1 MTDKIKYAELELP
14 NYTNTRPVIGNL
26 STVDLVKAAVLAPL
40 NVLLIG
46 DRGTGK
52 TQLVKDVYNSY
63 FGGNKAEGGEG
74 IFIRAHPEIDVYN
87 EIFTELDLERAKRKL
102 TGNIDA
108 LLYAV
113 DELNRAPTVAQNQFF
128 GLGDGIMDYQGRSIL
143 LGRNGYR
150 LLMATANLGNGTFQG
165 TFETDEALH
174 NRLHVTL
181 DLDYEMF
188 KPTVSDKLGIR
199 HKGAVNPNVKEA
211 EKKDLSDKVVA
222 ASREISERTLDP
234 GIEASAVANYIEFG
248 LDNCMKNQ
256 RKGKIW
262 PLDCQGCSHNADAAG
277 AVCSYIRS
285 PVERT
290 MQAMIKYATAL
301 DFIAKLKNPDQS
313 TDAVELMFKS
323 FELTGAYQSLLN
335 PMLLRQDYLD
345 QNPKFMAAVVEKLKE
360 DFRRNEDFILTSIEQ
375 ARVGNKVVNFFE
387 NDGVL
392 GDYDSLSPSLRQK
405 FSKIEPYSNNREIG
419 LGWMNDYVDFLRE
432 INGKK

>member
-1 MTDKIKYAELELP
+1 MQHSM
-14 NYTNTRPVIGNL
+14 V
-26 STVDLVKAAVLAPL
+26 
-40 NVLLIG
+40 G

-52 TQLVKDVYNSY
+52 TQLVRDIYNFY
-63 FGGNKAEGGEG
+63 FRGNKAEEGEG

-87 EIFTELDLERAKRKL
+87 EIFTELDIERAKRKL

-108 LLYAV
+108 LIYVV

-128 GLGDGIMDYQGRSIL
+128 GIGDGIMDYQGRSIL
-143 LGRNGYR
+143 LGREGYR

-188 KPTVSDKLGIR
+188 KPTIEDKLRIR
-199 HKGAVNPNVKEA
+199 HRQSVNPNVKEA
-211 EKKDLSDKVVA
+211 KMRDISDKIIA
-222 ASREISERTLDP
+222 ASKEISEKALDP
-234 GIEASAVANYIEFG
+234 GIEASAVASYIEFG

-256 RKGKIW
+256 RKGRVW
-262 PLDCQGCSHNADAAG
+262 PLDCQGCPHNASANAI
-277 AVCSYIRS
+277 CSYIRS

-301 DFIAKLKNPDQS
+301 DFLAKLKNPDQD

-335 PMLLRQDYLD
+335 PMLLRQDYID
-345 QNPKFMAAVVEKLKE
+345 QNPKFIAAVVEKLKE
-360 DFRRNEDFILTSIEQ
+360 DFRSNEDFILSSVEQ
-375 ARVGNKVVNFFE
+375 AKNGNRVVTFFD
-387 NDGVL
+387 NNGVL
-392 GDYDSLSPSLRQK
+392 GDHDRLPTNLRSK
-405 FSKIEPYSNNREIG
+405 YSKIEPYNDNRQIG
-419 LGWMNDYVDFLRE
+419 LGWVNNYVNFLMEMNK
-432 INGKK
+432 GK